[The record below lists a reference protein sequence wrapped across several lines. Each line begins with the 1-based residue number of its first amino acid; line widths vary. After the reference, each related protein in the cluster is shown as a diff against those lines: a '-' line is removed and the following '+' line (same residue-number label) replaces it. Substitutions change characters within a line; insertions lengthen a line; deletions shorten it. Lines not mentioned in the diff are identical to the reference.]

1 MIKPGMK
8 KGEKFID
15 GGIEYVVESVLP
27 DGNYISKRADHVV
40 EEQEEVPEEVEE
52 STEEAA
58 EEVSE
63 ESTTVA
69 EEPKIEEAPKVEVK
83 APVKNTRNGKRR

>member
-8 KGEKFID
+8 KGEKFTD

-40 EEQEEVPEEVEE
+40 EKQEEVPEEDEE
-52 STEEAA
+52 STEEV
-58 EEVSE
+58 ET
-63 ESTTVA
+63 ESV
-69 EEPKIEEAPKVEVK
+69 EEPKTEEAPKVEVK
-83 APVKNTRNGKRR
+83 ATVKNTRNGKRR

>member
-8 KGEKFID
+8 KGEKFTD
-15 GGIEYVVESVLP
+15 GGIGYLVESVLP

-40 EEQEEVPEEVEE
+40 EEQEEVPDEDEE
-52 STEEAA
+52 STEEV
-58 EEVSE
+58 ET
-63 ESTTVA
+63 ESV

>member
-8 KGEKFID
+8 KGEKFTD

-40 EEQEEVPEEVEE
+40 EEQEEVPEEDEE
-52 STEEAA
+52 STEEVET
-58 EEVSE
+58 EE
-63 ESTTVA
+63 VA

-83 APVKNTRNGKRR
+83 APVKNTKNGKKR

>member
-8 KGEKFID
+8 KGEKFTD

-40 EEQEEVPEEVEE
+40 EKQEEVPEEDEAEE
-52 STEEAA
+52 STEEV
-58 EEVSE
+58 ETE
-63 ESTTVA
+63 ESA